1 LVFRSPSRR
10 DQDDGVRFSRTLTA
24 TLIIISI
31 LLIIFDRP
39 DVRPPA
45 LSAVRSTVVDVVAPL
60 LDLAARP
67 LRAMG
72 NIGPYWRRQGE
83 LAQENAALR
92 DQLNDTLYWRDLALR
107 LRDQI
112 EIYEQT
118 LDLDVTA
125 SQERVGAW
133 TLADPTGPFVQS
145 RIIGAG
151 AERGIR
157 DGDPVLNVFGLV
169 GRVVETG
176 RRSSR
181 VLLLTDL
188 NSRVPVIA
196 DRTNARAILIG
207 NNTNFPRLDYVGR
220 DADLRDGDRIV
231 TSGDDG
237 VLPRGLPI
245 GVAALDRD
253 GQWRVRLFSDQAP
266 VDFVWVFPH
275 VRVLPPEADPVI
287 EDEME
292 PPTGDETGTAT
303 DESIEPALTNSADD
317 TASTTQGDTP

>member
-1 LVFRSPSRR
+1 MAFYSPARR

-24 TLIIISI
+24 TLFVVSI

-45 LSAVRSTVVDVVAPL
+45 LSAVRTTVVDVTAPA
-60 LDLAARP
+60 LDLVARP
-67 LRAMG
+67 IRAMG

-83 LAQENAALR
+83 LAQENATLR
-92 DQLNDTLYWRDLALR
+92 DQLNETRYWRDLALR

-112 EIYEQT
+112 EIYEET
-118 LDLDVTA
+118 LSLDVAAT
-125 SQERVGAW
+125 QDRIGAW
-133 TLADPTGPFVQS
+133 TLADPTGPFVHS

-151 AERGIR
+151 HERGVG

-176 RRSSR
+176 RQSSR

-196 DRTNARAILIG
+196 DRSNARAVLVG
-207 NNTNFPRLDYVGR
+207 NNSDFPRLDYLGR
-220 DADLRDGDRIV
+220 DADLQEGDRIV

-253 GQWRVRLFSDQAP
+253 GRWRVRLFSDQAP

-275 VRVLPPEADPVI
+275 ERVAPPETDPVI
-287 EDEME
+287 EAPDDEG
-292 PPTGDETGTAT
+292 TGAGVEA
-303 DESIEPALTNSADD
+303 EIQPSSAEGG
-317 TASTTQGDTP
+317 Q